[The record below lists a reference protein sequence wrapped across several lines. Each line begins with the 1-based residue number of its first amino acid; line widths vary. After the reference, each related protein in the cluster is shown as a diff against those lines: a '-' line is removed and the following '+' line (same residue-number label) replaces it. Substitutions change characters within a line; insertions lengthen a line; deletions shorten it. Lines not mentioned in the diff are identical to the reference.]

1 MDKRYSSDPRSV
13 RARRAMQIALGD
25 LLKDKP
31 FQKITVTEIDNRSGL
46 ARHTFYNH
54 YETKQDLL
62 NHVID
67 EILDEFAEKAISLD
81 ISWHVVG
88 ESIEA
93 DQELTVLFF
102 QVWQDHANMV
112 DIFKS
117 VDIDCLLIGRLKS
130 RFQQF
135 FEEYE
140 GTRGLELNPVLGEYF
155 IYYNAYVF
163 AGILRKWFED
173 EMRFSPESM
182 GEFLDH
188 FSGMT
193 LKRAAIDKFKNSIR

>member
-1 MDKRYSSDPRSV
+1 MDKRFSSDPRSV
-13 RARRAMQIALGD
+13 RARRAMHMALKD
-25 LLKDKP
+25 LLKEKP
-31 FQKITVTEIDNRSGL
+31 FQKITVTEISNRSGL

-62 NHVID
+62 NHMID
-67 EILDEFAEKAISLD
+67 EILDEYVERAIALD
-81 ISWHVVG
+81 ITWHVVG
-88 ESIEA
+88 ESAET
-93 DQELTVLFF
+93 DRKLTILFF
-102 QVWQDHANMV
+102 QVWQDHADMV

-117 VDIDCLLIGRLKS
+117 VDIDCLLIGRLKG
-130 RFQQF
+130 RFQQV
-135 FEEYE
+135 FEEFE
-140 GTRGLELNPVLGEYF
+140 GRRGLELNPVLGEYF

-173 EMRFSPESM
+173 DMRFSPDIM